1 MANTGVQ
8 TIVNGPAYPSSQQ
21 GSHSGYSDS
30 SNNIQVRQ
38 VTFEPGL
45 QVEEEEGG
53 GMWDRE
59 RERERGSVRR
69 EESTGTFI
77 ERARIGAPDPTVRM
91 GAE

>member
-1 MANTGVQ
+1 MANTG
-8 TIVNGPAYPSSQQ
+8 GPAYPSSQQ

-45 QVEEEEGG
+45 QVEEEEGV

-59 RERERGSVRR
+59 RERER
-69 EESTGTFI
+69 
-77 ERARIGAPDPTVRM
+77 ERLG
-91 GAE
+91 